1 MDGMAL
7 VDVPANHANIA
18 NGYHV
23 GRMARS
29 GFSRRHAD
37 EGRKNRKTIGLNQT
51 DYNCSKKVFS
61 RSIVRDRLMVLL
73 LC

>member
-29 GFSRRHAD
+29 GFSRRRRDTKTKAAVL
-37 EGRKNRKTIGLNQT
+37 GRHFDRTGLNT
-51 DYNCSKKVFS
+51 TVVIKVS
-61 RSIVRDRLMVLL
+61 VDQSIVIG
-73 LC
+73 